1 MVAIAVAKTPSST
14 TATRCGV
21 SGATC
26 NATSPATS
34 PVRKRIGII
43 ISDASEMVE
52 AALKS
57 ASLEGRSRAR
67 IEETA

>member
-1 MVAIAVAKTPSST
+1 MVAIAVAKTPSSA

-21 SGATC
+21 SGETC
-26 NATSPATS
+26 KATS

-57 ASLEGRSRAR
+57 ASLAGRSRAR